1 MKRRLLLL
9 FLLSV
14 LAVGCSQQKA
24 DEPRQLVTVYPRY
37 PEYAAANYIKGLVEV
52 KFDIGADG
60 TVTRIVFLRSEP
72 HNLFRD
78 EVVKAMAKWRF
89 EKESSLSGSEETI
102 YLYAVTSLMLPDR
115 EGLEAG
121 EK

>member
-1 MKRRLLLL
+1 M
-9 FLLSV
+9 
-14 LAVGCSQQKA
+14 A
-24 DEPRQLVTVYPRY
+24 DNASDQGECWPSY

-89 EKESSLSGSEETI
+89 EKNSPRQGVKRQFIFTPSR
-102 YLYAVTSLMLPDR
+102 P
-115 EGLEAG
+115 
-121 EK
+121 

>member
-37 PEYAAANYIKGLVEV
+37 PEYAAANYIKVIRHEINEG
-52 KFDIGADG
+52 
-60 TVTRIVFLRSEP
+60 
-72 HNLFRD
+72 
-78 EVVKAMAKWRF
+78 
-89 EKESSLSGSEETI
+89 GS
-102 YLYAVTSLMLPDR
+102 VR
-115 EGLEAG
+115 
-121 EK
+121 

>member
-1 MKRRLLLL
+1 MKRRFLVI

-14 LAVGCSQQKA
+14 LSVGCAQKKT

-89 EKESSLSGSEETI
+89 EKNNPRKGVRKRFVFSPSQ
-102 YLYAVTSLMLPDR
+102 P
-115 EGLEAG
+115 
-121 EK
+121 

>member
-89 EKESSLSGSEETI
+89 EKNRPCQGVRDNLSLRRHVLDAS
-102 YLYAVTSLMLPDR
+102 R
-115 EGLEAG
+115 
-121 EK
+121 

>member
-89 EKESSLSGSEETI
+89 EKIRPCQG
-102 YLYAVTSLMLPDR
+102 VKR
-115 EGLEAG
+115 EFIFTPSRP
-121 EK
+121 

>member
-37 PEYAAANYIKGLVEV
+37 PEYAAANYIKGPVSYTHLTLPTIRLV
-52 KFDIGADG
+52 
-60 TVTRIVFLRSEP
+60 
-72 HNLFRD
+72 
-78 EVVKAMAKWRF
+78 
-89 EKESSLSGSEETI
+89 
-102 YLYAVTSLMLPDR
+102 
-115 EGLEAG
+115 
-121 EK
+121 

>member
-78 EVVKAMAKWRF
+78 EVVKAMAKW
-89 EKESSLSGSEETI
+89 SGSEETI
-102 YLYAVTSLMLPDR
+102 YLYAVTSLMLPGR

>member
-37 PEYAAANYIKGLVEV
+37 PEYAAANYFV
-52 KFDIGADG
+52 
-60 TVTRIVFLRSEP
+60 
-72 HNLFRD
+72 
-78 EVVKAMAKWRF
+78 MKW
-89 EKESSLSGSEETI
+89 
-102 YLYAVTSLMLPDR
+102 
-115 EGLEAG
+115 
-121 EK
+121 

>member
-52 KFDIGADG
+52 KLQNGI
-60 TVTRIVFLRSEP
+60 
-72 HNLFRD
+72 
-78 EVVKAMAKWRF
+78 
-89 EKESSLSGSEETI
+89 
-102 YLYAVTSLMLPDR
+102 
-115 EGLEAG
+115 
-121 EK
+121 

>member
-37 PEYAAANYIKGLVEV
+37 PEYAAANYIKGLVV
-52 KFDIGADG
+52 
-60 TVTRIVFLRSEP
+60 
-72 HNLFRD
+72 
-78 EVVKAMAKWRF
+78 
-89 EKESSLSGSEETI
+89 
-102 YLYAVTSLMLPDR
+102 LM
-115 EGLEAG
+115 GL
-121 EK
+121 

>member
-60 TVTRIVFLRSEP
+60 TVTRIVFSAQSLIIC
-72 HNLFRD
+72 F
-78 EVVKAMAKWRF
+78 VMKW
-89 EKESSLSGSEETI
+89 
-102 YLYAVTSLMLPDR
+102 
-115 EGLEAG
+115 
-121 EK
+121 